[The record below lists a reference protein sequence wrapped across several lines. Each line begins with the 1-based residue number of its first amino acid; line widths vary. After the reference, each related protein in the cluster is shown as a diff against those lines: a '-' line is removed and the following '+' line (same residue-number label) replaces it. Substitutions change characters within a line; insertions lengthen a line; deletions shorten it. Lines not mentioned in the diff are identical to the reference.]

1 MALKSLEIG
10 AMFPFL
16 PEGRE
21 AVKHFDISLPDLV
34 RGHSFERAR
43 KRGARRVLDAL
54 EGRELDDLSTG
65 GRDDDLLEEIMAYLY
80 SRILVSAVNDRY
92 LTRKFTV
99 SEAKLF
105 ERRLKRLN
113 ASEEGRDASADE
125 LSPGVRRILDHLRVK
140 FDERDD
146 GRISLHITD
155 YLKIASL
162 IGDKNWH
169 LVQQDVREGRV
180 LLTREKAFRILEEAY
195 RFQLNG
201 ELPQTLGEALYR
213 EVEAEAVK
221 IATIVRDHREKYEG
235 TGGVLDE
242 KSFPPCIKHLM
253 EMTGKSENVPHMGR
267 FTMVAFLHTI
277 GYDKEGLISLFSR
290 WPDFN
295 IQKSM
300 YQIQHIIGETS
311 GTEYTPPQC
320 STMKTFGIC
329 FNPDEMCKTINHPL
343 NYYRKKVRRLGKDY
357 QAHGFKGKP
366 AAEGAQDGKE
376 EGEEG
381 GA

>member
-1 MALKSLEIG
+1 
-10 AMFPFL
+10 MFPFL

-21 AVKHFDISLPDLV
+21 AVQHYDISLPDLV
-34 RGHSFERAR
+34 RSHSFERAR
-43 KRGARRVLDAL
+43 KRGTRRVLDAL
-54 EGRELDDLSTG
+54 EGKELADLSTG
-65 GRDDDLLEEIMAYLY
+65 GREEDLLEEILAYLY

-113 ASEEGRDASADE
+113 ASEAGRGASAEE
-125 LSPGVRRILDHLRVK
+125 LSPGVRRILNHLQVR

-146 GRISLHITD
+146 GKISLHFTD

-162 IGDKNWH
+162 IGDKHWL
-169 LVQQDVREGRV
+169 LVRQDLEGGRV
-180 LLTREKAFRILEEAY
+180 LLSREKAFRILEEAY
-195 RFQLNG
+195 RFELNR
-201 ELPQTLGEALYR
+201 ELPQPLSEALYG
-213 EVEAEAVK
+213 EVEKEAVR
-221 IATIVRDHREKYEG
+221 IAAAVRDHREKFEG

-242 KSFPPCIKHLM
+242 KAFPPCINKLM
-253 EMTGKSENVPHMGR
+253 DMTGNSENVPHMGR

-311 GTEYTPPQC
+311 GTEYTPPMC
-320 STMKTFGIC
+320 ATMKTYGIC
-329 FNPDEMCKTINHPL
+329 FNPDELCATINHPL
-343 NYYRKKVRRLGKDY
+343 NYYRRKVRATHKDY
-357 QAHGFKGKP
+357 QKHGF
-366 AAEGAQDGKE
+366 GAGARGDSQPE
-376 EGEEG
+376 EEREE
-381 GA
+381 AD